1 MNGGLVERS
10 CGGSVHDVLARLLI
24 QLEKRG
30 VRLFAVID
38 HGEAAREGGLTL
50 PDEVVA
56 IFGNPTLGTKLM
68 QRNARAGIDL
78 PLRILI
84 WDDDGTTK
92 SAYTSPSDMVE
103 RYALDPSNLP
113 VDKLVSLLEDL
124 TESISN

>member
-10 CGGSVHDVLARLLI
+10 CVGSVHDVLTRLMI
-24 QLEKRG
+24 ELEKRS

-38 HGEAAREGGLTL
+38 HAEAAREVGLTL

-56 IFGNPTLGTKLM
+56 IFGNPTLGTTLM
-68 QRNARAGIDL
+68 QDNARAGIDL

-92 SAYTSPSDMVE
+92 SAYTSPSDIVE
-103 RYALDPSNLP
+103 RYALDPSHLP
-113 VDKLVSLLEDL
+113 VGTLADLLEDL
-124 TESISN
+124 SASISH